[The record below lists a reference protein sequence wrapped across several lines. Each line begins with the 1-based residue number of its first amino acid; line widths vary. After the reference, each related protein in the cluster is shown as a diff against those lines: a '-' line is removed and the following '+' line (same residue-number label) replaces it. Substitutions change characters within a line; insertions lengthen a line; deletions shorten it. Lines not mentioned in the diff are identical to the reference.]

1 MCMYNDLR
9 NENIIVDLKTCGE
22 SIEVD
27 NNNRDDIALYCDFI
41 KESFMSLSGI
51 N

>member
-1 MCMYNDLR
+1 MYNDLR

-27 NNNRDDIALYCDFI
+27 NNNNRDDIALYCDFI

>member
-1 MCMYNDLR
+1 MYNDLR
-9 NENIIVDLKTCGE
+9 YENIIVDLKTCGE
-22 SIEVD
+22 SVEVD
-27 NNNRDDIALYCDFI
+27 NNNNRDDIALYCDFI